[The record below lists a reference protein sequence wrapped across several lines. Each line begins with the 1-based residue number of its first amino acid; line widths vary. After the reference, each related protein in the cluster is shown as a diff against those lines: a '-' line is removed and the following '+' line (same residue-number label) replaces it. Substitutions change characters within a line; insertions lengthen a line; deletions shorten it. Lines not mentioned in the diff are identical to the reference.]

1 MHSQEAKRVCLSSE
15 QWMQPA
21 RTDPISNTRRQKQ
34 KCHLRRREELERAPP
49 LRAVPNSARAAA
61 GPPCLAALASGH
73 LGLARARATA
83 VRAEVAARPA
93 RAIAVRRGRGKGECP
108 REPSHGLRGEEERG
122 GSGEGA

>member
-1 MHSQEAKRVCLSSE
+1 MPS
-15 QWMQPA
+15 
-21 RTDPISNTRRQKQ
+21 
-34 KCHLRRREELERAPP
+34 APP
-49 LRAVPNSARAAA
+49 LRAVHSSVRAAA

-93 RAIAVRRGRGKGECP
+93 RAIAARPARAIAARRGRGKGERP
-108 REPSHGLRGEEERG
+108 RAPSHGLRGEEERG